1 MAREQASRG
10 ASGEGFVVS
19 RGKRA
24 LTAER
29 INQAREVALA
39 RLRGEVASMP
49 SMGVKRGR
57 VSPFVTGPSERSLA
71 LRTKAGQS
79 T

>member
-1 MAREQASRG
+1 MAREQAARS
-10 ASGEGFVVS
+10 ASGEGFIVS

-24 LTAER
+24 LSAER

-39 RLRGEVASMP
+39 RIRGEVASMP
-49 SMGVKRGR
+49 ALGVKRGR
-57 VSPFVTGPSERSLA
+57 VSPFVTGPNERSLA
-71 LRTKAGQS
+71 LRTKAGQP